1 MTFKKVGLMVSAL
14 LVTVGLAGCGA
25 ANLPEGDVKIVNQE
39 VSGVIGLLLESA
51 DYGPNQSTVASM
63 LLPTGSSYDINMTV
77 EQYENG
83 ELVNTIDIPT
93 YTTETM
99 EKNSIVHMILNIG
112 QGDVKSIFS
121 IAEVD
126 KEKTTNDKNPEY
138 KAVKTDAPAINF
150 ENRVAIEQYGGALNQ
165 DVVLAAYTTGGSAAI
180 NLETYQDEVA
190 NYNTVSVV
198 KANITQ
204 KKNKSVAIFS
214 NAFSVK
220 AT

>member
-1 MTFKKVGLMVSAL
+1 MTFKKISLMLSAL
-14 LVTVGLAGCGA
+14 VVTLGLAGCGA

-39 VSGVIGLLLESA
+39 ISGVVGLLLESA
-51 DYGPNQSTVASM
+51 DYGANQSTVASM
-63 LLPTGSSYDINMTV
+63 LLPTGSAYDINMTV

-83 ELVNTIDIPT
+83 ELVNTIEIPT
-93 YTTETM
+93 YTTDTM

-112 QGDVKSIFS
+112 QDDVKSIFS

-126 KEKTTNDKNPEY
+126 KEKTTDDQNPEY
-138 KAVKTDAPAINF
+138 KVEKTDAPAINF

-165 DVVLAAYTTGGSAAI
+165 DVVLAAYTTGGSDAI
-180 NLETYQDEVA
+180 NLETYQDEVV

-204 KKNKSVAIFS
+204 K
-214 NAFSVK
+214 
-220 AT
+220 

>member
-51 DYGPNQSTVASM
+51 DYGPSQSTVASM
-63 LLPTGSSYDINMTV
+63 LLPTGSAYDIDMTV

-204 KKNKSVAIFS
+204 K
-214 NAFSVK
+214 
-220 AT
+220 

>member
-1 MTFKKVGLMVSAL
+1 
-14 LVTVGLAGCGA
+14 
-25 ANLPEGDVKIVNQE
+25 
-39 VSGVIGLLLESA
+39 
-51 DYGPNQSTVASM
+51 M

-204 KKNKSVAIFS
+204 K
-214 NAFSVK
+214 
-220 AT
+220 

>member
-63 LLPTGSSYDINMTV
+63 LLPTGSYYDINMTV

-204 KKNKSVAIFS
+204 K
-214 NAFSVK
+214 
-220 AT
+220 

>member
-1 MTFKKVGLMVSAL
+1 MTFKKIGLMVSAL

-63 LLPTGSSYDINMTV
+63 LLPTGSAYDIDMTV

-112 QGDVKSIFS
+112 QDDVKSIFS

-204 KKNKSVAIFS
+204 K
-214 NAFSVK
+214 
-220 AT
+220 

>member
-198 KANITQ
+198 KVNITQ
-204 KKNKSVAIFS
+204 K
-214 NAFSVK
+214 
-220 AT
+220 

>member
-1 MTFKKVGLMVSAL
+1 MTFKKIGLMVSAL

-63 LLPTGSSYDINMTV
+63 LLPTGSAYDIDMTV

-138 KAVKTDAPAINF
+138 KVAKTDAPAINF

-204 KKNKSVAIFS
+204 K
-214 NAFSVK
+214 
-220 AT
+220 

>member
-63 LLPTGSSYDINMTV
+63 LLPTGSAYDINMTV

-93 YTTETM
+93 YTTEIM

-204 KKNKSVAIFS
+204 K
-214 NAFSVK
+214 
-220 AT
+220 

>member
-126 KEKTTNDKNPEY
+126 KEKTTNDKNPES

-204 KKNKSVAIFS
+204 K
-214 NAFSVK
+214 
-220 AT
+220 

>member
-51 DYGPNQSTVASM
+51 DYGPSQSTVASM
-63 LLPTGSSYDINMTV
+63 LLPTGSAYDINMTV

-138 KAVKTDAPAINF
+138 KAVKTKC
-150 ENRVAIEQYGGALNQ
+150 
-165 DVVLAAYTTGGSAAI
+165 TG
-180 NLETYQDEVA
+180 YQL
-190 NYNTVSVV
+190 
-198 KANITQ
+198 
-204 KKNKSVAIFS
+204 
-214 NAFSVK
+214 
-220 AT
+220 

>member
-51 DYGPNQSTVASM
+51 DYGPSQSTVASM

-204 KKNKSVAIFS
+204 K
-214 NAFSVK
+214 
-220 AT
+220 

>member
-51 DYGPNQSTVASM
+51 DYGPNQSIVASM

-204 KKNKSVAIFS
+204 K
-214 NAFSVK
+214 
-220 AT
+220 

>member
-1 MTFKKVGLMVSAL
+1 MTFKKIGLMVSAL

-51 DYGPNQSTVASM
+51 DYGPSQSTVASM
-63 LLPTGSSYDINMTV
+63 LLPTGSAYDIDMTV

-112 QGDVKSIFS
+112 QDDVKSIFS

-204 KKNKSVAIFS
+204 K
-214 NAFSVK
+214 
-220 AT
+220 

>member
-112 QGDVKSIFS
+112 QGDVKSSFS

-204 KKNKSVAIFS
+204 K
-214 NAFSVK
+214 
-220 AT
+220 

>member
-83 ELVNTIDIPT
+83 ELVHTIDIPT

-204 KKNKSVAIFS
+204 K
-214 NAFSVK
+214 
-220 AT
+220 

>member
-138 KAVKTDAPAINF
+138 KAVKTDVPAINF

-204 KKNKSVAIFS
+204 K
-214 NAFSVK
+214 
-220 AT
+220 

>member
-165 DVVLAAYTTGGSAAI
+165 DVVLAAYTTGGSAVI

-204 KKNKSVAIFS
+204 K
-214 NAFSVK
+214 
-220 AT
+220 

>member
-1 MTFKKVGLMVSAL
+1 MTFKKIGLMVSAL

-112 QGDVKSIFS
+112 QDDVKSIFS

-138 KAVKTDAPAINF
+138 KSVKTDVPAINF

-204 KKNKSVAIFS
+204 K
-214 NAFSVK
+214 
-220 AT
+220 

>member
-63 LLPTGSSYDINMTV
+63 LLPTGSAYDINMTV

-150 ENRVAIEQYGGALNQ
+150 ENRVAIEQYGGVLNQ

-204 KKNKSVAIFS
+204 K
-214 NAFSVK
+214 
-220 AT
+220 

>member
-198 KANITQ
+198 KTNITQ
-204 KKNKSVAIFS
+204 K
-214 NAFSVK
+214 
-220 AT
+220 

>member
-126 KEKTTNDKNPEY
+126 KEKTTNDQNPEY
-138 KAVKTDAPAINF
+138 KAVKTEAPAINF

-204 KKNKSVAIFS
+204 K
-214 NAFSVK
+214 
-220 AT
+220 

>member
-1 MTFKKVGLMVSAL
+1 MTFKKIGLMVSAL

-51 DYGPNQSTVASM
+51 DYGPSQSTVASM

-204 KKNKSVAIFS
+204 K
-214 NAFSVK
+214 
-220 AT
+220 

>member
-165 DVVLAAYTTGGSAAI
+165 DVVLAAYTIGGSAAI

-198 KANITQ
+198 KVNITQ
-204 KKNKSVAIFS
+204 K
-214 NAFSVK
+214 
-220 AT
+220 

>member
-51 DYGPNQSTVASM
+51 DYGPNQSSVASM

-204 KKNKSVAIFS
+204 K
-214 NAFSVK
+214 
-220 AT
+220 

>member
-51 DYGPNQSTVASM
+51 DYGANQSTVASM

-204 KKNKSVAIFS
+204 K
-214 NAFSVK
+214 
-220 AT
+220 

>member
-126 KEKTTNDKNPEY
+126 KVKTTNDKNPEY

-204 KKNKSVAIFS
+204 K
-214 NAFSVK
+214 
-220 AT
+220 

>member
-83 ELVNTIDIPT
+83 KFVNTIDIPT

-204 KKNKSVAIFS
+204 K
-214 NAFSVK
+214 
-220 AT
+220 

>member
-1 MTFKKVGLMVSAL
+1 MTFKKIGLMVSAL

-138 KAVKTDAPAINF
+138 KAVKTDVPAINF

-204 KKNKSVAIFS
+204 K
-214 NAFSVK
+214 
-220 AT
+220 

>member
-198 KANITQ
+198 MANITQ
-204 KKNKSVAIFS
+204 K
-214 NAFSVK
+214 
-220 AT
+220 

>member
-180 NLETYQDEVA
+180 NLQTYQDEVA

-204 KKNKSVAIFS
+204 K
-214 NAFSVK
+214 
-220 AT
+220 

>member
-1 MTFKKVGLMVSAL
+1 M
-14 LVTVGLAGCGA
+14 
-25 ANLPEGDVKIVNQE
+25 NQE

-126 KEKTTNDKNPEY
+126 KEK
-138 KAVKTDAPAINF
+138 INK
-150 ENRVAIEQYGGALNQ
+150 R
-165 DVVLAAYTTGGSAAI
+165 
-180 NLETYQDEVA
+180 
-190 NYNTVSVV
+190 
-198 KANITQ
+198 
-204 KKNKSVAIFS
+204 
-214 NAFSVK
+214 
-220 AT
+220 

>member
-1 MTFKKVGLMVSAL
+1 MKMKKIGLMVSAL
-14 LVTVGLAGCGA
+14 LVTIGLAGCGA
-25 ANLPEGDVKIVNQE
+25 ANLPQGDVKIVNQQI
-39 VSGVIGLLLESA
+39 SGVIGLLLESA
-51 DYGPNQSTVASM
+51 DYGPEQSTVASM
-63 LLPTGSSYDINMTV
+63 VLPTGSAYDINMTV

-204 KKNKSVAIFS
+204 K
-214 NAFSVK
+214 
-220 AT
+220 

>member
-180 NLETYQDEVA
+180 SLETYQDEVA

-204 KKNKSVAIFS
+204 K
-214 NAFSVK
+214 
-220 AT
+220 